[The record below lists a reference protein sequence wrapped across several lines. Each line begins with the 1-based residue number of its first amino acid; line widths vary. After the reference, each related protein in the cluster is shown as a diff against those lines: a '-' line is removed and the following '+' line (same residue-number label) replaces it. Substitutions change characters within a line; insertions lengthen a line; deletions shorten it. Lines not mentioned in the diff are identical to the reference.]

1 MIKKSIRKN
10 YIYNLIQQI
19 LLMIVPLITTPY
31 LSRVLGAD
39 GIGTVSYAESVSAYF
54 VLFAALG
61 LNLFGQREI
70 SYVQDNKEKRSIVFW
85 ETFILQCITS
95 FAVIIGYIIFSL
107 RQANPCLYFV
117 LVFNLLSVTVN
128 VAWFFQGIEEFSK
141 IVSRNIIFKIINVIY
156 IFLVVKS
163 DVDLIYYLFGLTFF
177 AFLGDVSLWLYL
189 PRYIGLPKWQDLRP
203 MRHLKVV
210 FSLFVPVIAI
220 KVYTVLDKVMIG
232 VITKDAFENG
242 YYEQAFKIAKLTQ
255 TIVTALGTVMI
266 PRIGYEFERGN
277 ADEVRRLM
285 YRGYKFVWFL
295 GIPLSL
301 GLICISANLVP
312 WFYGDNYQKVVPLL
326 NILSFFAVI
335 IGISNVTGNQY
346 LIPTKQQNI
355 FTVSVAIGA
364 VTNFLLNLILIKR
377 FQSIGAAI
385 ASVVAEIVVM
395 TVQLYFVRKEL
406 NPTVIVKSGSPYY
419 IAGAVMTGV
428 LYSIKQL
435 VEPSIGNTFF
445 LILCGMAVYGCV
457 LLLMRDEF
465 LLSLLNVVLRKQR
478 E

>member
-39 GIGTVSYAESVSAYF
+39 GIGTVSYVESVSAYF

-61 LNLFGQREI
+61 LNLFGQREV

-95 FAVIIGYIIFSL
+95 FAVIIVYIIFSL
-107 RQANPCLYFV
+107 SQANPCLYFV

-177 AFLGDVSLWLYL
+177 AFLGDASLWLYL

-266 PRIGYEFERGN
+266 PRIGYEFENGN
-277 ADEVRRLM
+277 TDEVRRLM

-355 FTVSVAIGA
+355 FTVSVA
-364 VTNFLLNLILIKR
+364 
-377 FQSIGAAI
+377 
-385 ASVVAEIVVM
+385 
-395 TVQLYFVRKEL
+395 
-406 NPTVIVKSGSPYY
+406 
-419 IAGAVMTGV
+419 
-428 LYSIKQL
+428 
-435 VEPSIGNTFF
+435 
-445 LILCGMAVYGCV
+445 
-457 LLLMRDEF
+457 
-465 LLSLLNVVLRKQR
+465 
-478 E
+478 